1 VGAFLFLLRFCYEKR
16 SFDIVLTVLG
26 QTLIKNKGGFM
37 IKIKENFDNQ
47 KNKNHGLYDFSNRQ
61 N

>member
-1 VGAFLFLLRFCYEKR
+1 MGAFLFLLRFCYEKR

-37 IKIKENFDNQ
+37 IKIKENLDNQ
-47 KNKNHGLYDFSNRQ
+47 KNKNPRLHDSSITPH
-61 N
+61 